1 MTTQHPGPSVPA
13 RTPIARALCLGGSLL
28 LVAMVLGGCIIAG
41 IAAVAGKAIEDST
54 PNIVSAEYDGLTGK
68 TVAVVVSAD
77 RSAQAEFP
85 TLVFELT
92 RRINE
97 RLAKQ
102 GQIAGYVSAADMA
115 LFVAN
120 NPQWPAMTRTDLA
133 EALGGVERLVLVEL
147 YEYRLRDPGNRY
159 LWNGV
164 ASGITAV
171 VEADSTLPE
180 EYAFQQSFRVGFPD
194 DSGRGPNDFGA
205 GVVATALL
213 QRTADR
219 VAWLFAEHDEPRDI
233 EY

>member
-1 MTTQHPGPSVPA
+1 MSTLHAGLFALIRTPTA
-13 RTPIARALCLGGSLL
+13 RTLLMGVSLV
-28 LVAMVLGGCIIAG
+28 LVVLVMGGCIIAG

-54 PNIVSAEYDGLTGK
+54 PNIVPAEYEGLTGK

-115 LFVAN
+115 LFMAN

-133 EALGGVERLVLVEL
+133 EALGGVERIVLVEL
-147 YEYRLRDPGNRY
+147 YEFRLRDPGNRY

-164 ASGITAV
+164 ASGLAAV
-171 VEADSTLPE
+171 IEADSSLPE

-194 DSGRGPNDFGA
+194 DSGRGPNDFGP